1 MEEYL
6 SWESLIGSCSVA
18 IQWDTQDLCI
28 SLCVDFNLKRKKKNY
43 KQIKDRYI
51 DQWIKIETPEI
62 NP

>member
-43 KQIKDRYI
+43 KQIKL
-51 DQWIKIETPEI
+51 
-62 NP
+62 